1 MSDKYTGQGGAMP
14 NYADHEGER
23 IRILLQSKTPAVRRS
38 VESALLEMGVDPF
51 MAQFYGREGGGRQDE
66 IDQYLRDTKDAR
78 MERVE
83 RRRPRGQAV
92 RGMASPWSGL
102 RMGQGDVQ

>member
-1 MSDKYTGQGGAMP
+1 MGDKYVGPRGPMP
-14 NYADHEGER
+14 NYRDQEGER
-23 IRILLQSKTPAVRRS
+23 IRVLLESKNPQVRAGA
-38 VESALLEMGVDPF
+38 EAALLEMGVDPF

-66 IDQYLRDTKDAR
+66 IAQYLRDTKDSR

-83 RRRPRGQAV
+83 RRRPRGRAV
-92 RGMASPWSGL
+92 RGMPSPWSGL